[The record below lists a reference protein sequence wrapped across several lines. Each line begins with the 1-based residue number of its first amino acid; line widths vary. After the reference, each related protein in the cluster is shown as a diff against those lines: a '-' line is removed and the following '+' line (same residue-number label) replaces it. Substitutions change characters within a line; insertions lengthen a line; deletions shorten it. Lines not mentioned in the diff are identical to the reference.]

1 MNYVV
6 DSNVVAKFLVPEAES
21 DKAEAFLGRWTQAL
35 LDVLAPEILPAEV
48 ASMLWKR
55 VRRGWIPADK
65 ATSLYEKFARLRIPL
80 VPIEDLAEPALR
92 LALRYGHSV
101 YHGLYVALAEK
112 SGWTLITAD
121 EKLRNVL
128 VPKFSQVR
136 LLAEWV

>member
-6 DSNVVAKFLVPEAES
+6 DSNVVAKFLVAEAQS

-65 ATSLYEKFARLRIPL
+65 ATWLYEKCARLRIPL